1 LSDFFVQFLTRPG
14 CHLCEDA
21 RPTVQRA
28 ARMTGTRVEDV
39 DITEDPETTV
49 RWDLRIPVV
58 LDPSGRVVAEG
69 RIDLGTFELARR
81 LLAARFGQRPSG

>member
-1 LSDFFVQFLTRPG
+1 MSDFFVQFLTRPG

-21 RPTVQRA
+21 RPTLERA
-28 ARMTGTRVEDV
+28 ARMTGTRVEFV

-58 LDPSGRVVAEG
+58 LDPGGRVVAEG
-69 RIDLGTFELARR
+69 RIEIGVLGLARR
-81 LLAARFGQRPSG
+81 LLLARIGQGPSV